1 MLLRCEKNAAA
12 QALMVEGKIGQ
23 AAHGLFRS
31 LIKDYCGFLVVG
43 TAVDQS
49 VNLRIGGVEV
59 T

>member
-1 MLLRCEKNAAA
+1 
-12 QALMVEGKIGQ
+12 MVEGKIGQ